1 MKNLLPHYNS
11 YKIIIKYIAMKK
23 NQYNNNGKRSMNMT
37 MKLLGAAFFILHS
50 SFFISSCSNFLDEQ
64 VPQATLT
71 QDEVKKPEYIDNV
84 LISAYA
90 GLLSI
95 EDMNSSFSLW
105 NYDTRSDDAY
115 VGGSNPSDGE
125 PFHILEKHAT
135 VMTTDWPY
143 NDIWNRFYK
152 YLSRISLSLDMLAVA
167 DQNNTVIQ
175 QRTAEMKFLRAYGHF
190 QLKRLFKHIPF
201 VNKPNMQEDDYNNL
215 TNTEYTNDEGWQ
227 QIIND
232 LEDAYAVLPVTQA
245 EKGRP
250 TKAACAAFLAKVY
263 LYKAYRQDDANTNQV
278 TSINDADLQKVVEY
292 TAPALYANY
301 GLENDLHNNFRPEEQ
316 YENGKE
322 SIWAIQYSKNDGTVY
337 GNLNFSYRL
346 IVPCIPKVHDAGC
359 DFYKPSINLVN
370 AYRTN
375 SDGLPYLD
383 NVPATVTDYEVGS
396 AQTVDPRLFET
407 VGVPGTPYMFN
418 PNFMMAKTNTWSRS
432 GGMYGYYVSLKQNV
446 DPALTDSYLFV
457 CDNQWASSMNRIVFR
472 YADVLLMRAEALAQL
487 GQTTEAIALVN
498 QVRSRA
504 MAMTTNSVVANYPNK
519 YGVHY
524 AIGKYNGTYSKD
536 EAMKI
541 VKMERRLELAMESER
556 FFDLV
561 RWGDAATVINRFYTT
576 ESEKMNFLSGSLF
589 TANKNEYLPI
599 PDDQMKA
606 ANGHYTQN
614 CGQW

>member
-1 MKNLLPHYNS
+1 MK
-11 YKIIIKYIAMKK
+11 M
-23 NQYNNNGKRSMNMT
+23 M
-37 MKLLGAAFFILHS
+37 MKLLGAAFFVLHS
-50 SFFISSCSNFLDEQ
+50 SFFVSCSNFLDEQ

-125 PFHILEKHAT
+125 PFHILEKHTT

-152 YLSRISLSLDMLAVA
+152 YLSRISLSLDILAVA
-167 DQNNTVIQ
+167 DQENPTIQ

-190 QLKRLFKHIPF
+190 QLKRLFKKIPF
-201 VNKPNMQEDDYNNL
+201 VNKLDMQEDDYNNL
-215 TNTEYTNDEGWQ
+215 TNTEYSNDEGWQ

-232 LEDAYAVLPVTQA
+232 LEDAYAVLPTTQA
-245 EKGRP
+245 DKGRP

-263 LYKAYRQDDANTNQV
+263 LYKAYRQDDAGSNQV
-278 TSINDADLQKVVEY
+278 TGINDADLQKVVEY
-292 TAPALYANY
+292 TAPSLYAGY

-375 SDGLPYLD
+375 SDGLPLFD
-383 NVPATVTDYEVGS
+383 APATAADYEVGS
-396 AQTVDPRLFET
+396 AQTVDPRLFVT

-418 PNFMMAKTNTWSRS
+418 PNFMISKTNTWSRS
-432 GGMYGYYVSLKQNV
+432 GGMYGYFVSLKQNV
-446 DPALTDSYLFV
+446 DPSLTDNYLFV

-487 GQTTEAIALVN
+487 GNTTEAISLVN
-498 QVRSRA
+498 QLRTRA
-504 MAMTTNSVVANYPNK
+504 MGMTSGSVVANYPNK

-524 AIGKYNGTYSKD
+524 AIGKYSGSYSK
-536 EAMKI
+536 EETMKI

-561 RWGDAATVINRFYTT
+561 RWGDAASVINRFYTT
-576 ESEKMNFLSGSLF
+576 EGEKMNFLSGSLF

>member
-1 MKNLLPHYNS
+1 MITYSIKNTFVACLLCGS
-11 YKIIIKYIAMKK
+11 IA
-23 NQYNNNGKRSMNMT
+23 
-37 MKLLGAAFFILHS
+37 AAFT
-50 SFFISSCSNFLDEQ
+50 SCSDFLDEQ

-71 QDEVKKPEYIDNV
+71 QDEVKNPEYIDNV

-115 VGGSNPSDGE
+115 VGGSDFSDGE
-125 PFHILEKHAT
+125 PFHILEKSSGI
-135 VMTTDWPY
+135 MTTDWPY

-167 DQNNTVIQ
+167 DQENTTIQ

-190 QLKRLFKHIPF
+190 QLKRLFKKIPF
-201 VNKPNMQEDDYNNL
+201 VNKLNMEEEDYNNL
-215 TNTEYTNDEGWQ
+215 SNTEYTNDEGWQ

-232 LEDAYAVLPVTQA
+232 LEDAYAVLPVEQI

-263 LYKAYRQDDANTNQV
+263 LYKAYRQDDANSNQV
-278 TSINDADLQKVVEY
+278 TGINEADLQKVIEY
-292 TAPALYANY
+292 TNPSIYTGY

-322 SIWAIQYSKNDGTVY
+322 SLWAIQYSRNDGTVY

-346 IVPCIPKVHDAGC
+346 IVPCIPKVHDSGC

-370 AYRTN
+370 AYRTT
-375 SDGLPYLD
+375 SDGLPIFD
-383 NVPATVTDYEVGS
+383 NAPAADYVVGS
-396 AQTVDPRLFET
+396 TQTVDPRLFVT
-407 VGVPGTPYMFN
+407 VGVPETPYMFN
-418 PNFMMAKTNTWSRS
+418 TNFMMSRTNTWSRS
-432 GGMYGYYVSLKQNV
+432 GGTYGYFVSLKQNV

-457 CDNQWASSMNRIVFR
+457 CDNQWASSMNRVVFR
-472 YADVLLMRAEALAQL
+472 YADVLLMRAEAMAQT
-487 GQTTEAIALVN
+487 GKTADAIVLVN
-498 QVRSRA
+498 QVRDRA
-504 MAMTTNSVVANYPNK
+504 AGMAKNSIVANYPNK
-519 YGVHY
+519 YGVHF
-524 AIGKYNGTYSKD
+524 AIGKYNGSYSKE

-541 VKMERRLELAMESER
+541 IKMERRLELAMESER

-561 RWGDAATVINRFYTT
+561 RWGDAATVINRFYSS
-576 ESEKMNFLSGSLF
+576 ESEKMEFLKDSKF
-589 TANKNEYLPI
+589 TANKNEYLPV
-599 PDDQMKA
+599 PFEQLA
-606 ANGHYTQN
+606 ASNGHYTQN

>member
-1 MKNLLPHYNS
+1 MKATIFYKVKNLVKMVLPFYLF
-11 YKIIIKYIAMKK
+11 A
-23 NQYNNNGKRSMNMT
+23 
-37 MKLLGAAFFILHS
+37 LLPLT
-50 SFFISSCSNFLDEQ
+50 SCSDFLEEQ

-125 PFHILEKHAT
+125 PFHILEQHT
-135 VMTTDWPY
+135 GVMTTDWPY
-143 NDIWNRFYK
+143 NDIWLRFYK

-167 DQNNTVIQ
+167 DQENTTIQ

-190 QLKRLFKHIPF
+190 QLKRLFKNIPF
-201 VNKPNMQEDDYNNL
+201 VNKLNMQEEDYNNL

-232 LEDAYAVLPVTQA
+232 LEDAYAVLPATQA
-245 EKGRP
+245 DKGRP

-263 LYKAYRQDDANTNQV
+263 LYKAYRQDDANSNQV
-278 TSINDADLQKVVEY
+278 TAINDADLQKVVEY
-292 TAPALYANY
+292 TAPGLYAGY

-375 SDGLPYLD
+375 SDGLPLFD
-383 NVPATVTDYEVGS
+383 APASTADYEVGS
-396 AQTVDPRLFET
+396 AQTVDPRLFVT

-418 PNFMMAKTNTWSRS
+418 PNFMISKTNTWSRS

-446 DPALTDSYLFV
+446 DPSLTDTYLFV

-487 GQTTEAIALVN
+487 GKTTEAISLVN

-504 MAMTTNSVVANYPNK
+504 IGMTSGSVVANYPNK

-524 AIGKYNGTYSKD
+524 AIGKYNGSYSK
-536 EAMKI
+536 EETMKI

-561 RWGDAATVINRFYTT
+561 RWGEAATVINRFYTT
-576 ESEKMNFLSGSLF
+576 EGEKMNFLSGSMF

-606 ANGHYTQN
+606 ANGHYKQN

>member
-1 MKNLLPHYNS
+1 MKTTYR
-11 YKIIIKYIAMKK
+11 IICAVCICFGFM
-23 NQYNNNGKRSMNMT
+23 G
-37 MKLLGAAFFILHS
+37 
-50 SFFISSCSNFLDEQ
+50 CSDFLEEQ

-125 PFHILEKHAT
+125 PFHILEKHTT

-167 DQNNTVIQ
+167 DQENTTIQ

-190 QLKRLFKHIPF
+190 QLKRLFKKIPF
-201 VNKPNMQEDDYNNL
+201 VNKLNMQEDDYNNL

-232 LEDAYAVLPVTQA
+232 LEDAYVVLPATQA
-245 EKGRP
+245 DKGRP

-263 LYKAYRQDDANTNQV
+263 LYKAYRQDDANSNKV
-278 TSINDADLQKVVEY
+278 TSVNEADLQKVVEY
-292 TAPALYANY
+292 TAPGLYAGY
-301 GLENDLHNNFRPEEQ
+301 GLESDLHNNFRPEEQ

-375 SDGLPYLD
+375 SDGLPLID
-383 NVPATVTDYEVGS
+383 NAAAAASDYEVGS
-396 AQTVDPRLFET
+396 AQTVDPRLFVT

-418 PNFMMAKTNTWSRS
+418 PNFMISKSNTWSRS

-446 DPALTDSYLFV
+446 DPSLTDTYLFV
-457 CDNQWASSMNRIVFR
+457 CDNQWASSMNRVVFR

-487 GQTTEAIALVN
+487 GKTDEAISLVN

-504 MAMTTNSVVANYPNK
+504 QGMTTGSVVANYPNK

-524 AIGKYNGTYSKD
+524 AIGKYNGSYSK
-536 EAMKI
+536 EETLKI

-561 RWGDAATVINRFYTT
+561 RWGEAATVINRFYTT
-576 ESEKMNFLSGSLF
+576 EGEKMNFLSGAVF
-589 TANKNEYLPI
+589 TADKNEYLPI